1 MTQVIDSLP
10 FSDAKSH
17 LSSLMTSVVHDYQPK
32 AVSRHHG
39 KEEMFLVPQELL
51 AAMVENVAFDP
62 RVSVAG
68 GEFVV
73 RLPELNLIGGG
84 ETFEAALDELVDVAS
99 DFAQQY
105 FRRLRFYAESEH
117 LSRLPWVAKIAFTP
131 ADARRALF
139 DAAPEPQKQK
149 PLVAA
154 S

>member
-1 MTQVIDSLP
+1 MSSLIETLP
-10 FSDAKSH
+10 FSDAKAR

-32 AVSRHHG
+32 AVHRHHG
-39 KEEMFLVPQELL
+39 KEEMFLVPHEVML
-51 AAMVENVAFDP
+51 ALVENVAFDP
-62 RVSVAG
+62 QVSVVP

-84 ETFEAALDELVDVAS
+84 ETFDAALDDLVDVAS
-99 DFAQQY
+99 AFAEQY

-117 LSRLPWVAKIAFTP
+117 LARLPWVAKIAFTP
-131 ADARRALF
+131 ADARRSLF
-139 DAAPEPQKQK
+139 EARSEVPR